1 MRSVLTLLA
10 GLVLVAGCA
19 TEGLQPLG
27 TVVLVEGDVK
37 VEHLLGGE
45 DVLAMGDPIYVGDQ
59 IVSGPDGQLHIK
71 AIQAPV
77 TFRIG
82 AASNVR
88 FAQVVPGKT
97 VTGYEL
103 VLDAG
108 LVRTRNRQVSRRPII
123 KISTAAAQ
131 VKARASDFVVMVEP
145 PRNGANMAAVSAPAP
160 TNDLSG
166 LVAAAPP
173 ENLGKTTVTNFHGY
187 VYVKPMGKPDD
198 AEHPW
203 IGPPRG
209 AAVEVDQDGFGEP
222 AIRHLDAESLKL
234 LNDITRPVMLP
245 PAFMAELRE
254 RMAEK
259 IATRATPQPSS
270 QQESSPL
277 LAPDAAAAP
286 ESASSESEAK
296 ADETELQ
303 PIDLL
308 PIQPLLQ

>member
-1 MRSVLTLLA
+1 MRSVLTLLT

-27 TVVLVEGDVK
+27 TVVLVEGEVK

-45 DVLAMGDPIYVGDQ
+45 DVLAMGDPIYVGDL

-77 TFRIG
+77 AFRIG

-97 VTGYEL
+97 VTGFEL
-103 VLDAG
+103 VLEAG
-108 LVRTRNRQVSRRPII
+108 FVRTRNRQVSRRPII
-123 KISTAAAQ
+123 KISTAAAL
-131 VKARASDFVVMVEP
+131 VEARASDFVVMVEP
-145 PRNGANMAAVSAPAP
+145 PRNGANTAAVSAPM
-160 TNDLSG
+160 NDLSG
-166 LVAAAPP
+166 LAAAAPP
-173 ENLGKTTVTNFHGY
+173 EDLGKTTVTNFHGY
-187 VYVKPMGKPDD
+187 VYVKPLGKPED

-209 AAVEVDQDGFGEP
+209 AAVEVDQGGFGEP
-222 AIRHLDAESLKL
+222 AIRHLDAESLSL
-234 LNDITRPVMLP
+234 LNSTTRPIMLP

-259 IATRATPQPSS
+259 IAQPPS
-270 QQESSPL
+270 QQEVSPL
-277 LAPDAAAAP
+277 LAPDAAAP
-286 ESASSESEAK
+286 ESASSEPEAK
-296 ADETELQ
+296 ADETKPQ

>member
-1 MRSVLTLLA
+1 MRSVLTLLT

-27 TVVLVEGDVK
+27 TVVLVQGEVK

-77 TFRIG
+77 AFRIG

-103 VLDAG
+103 VLEAG

-123 KISTAAAQ
+123 KISTAAAL

-145 PRNGANMAAVSAPAP
+145 PRNGANTAAVSAP

-173 ENLGKTTVTNFHGY
+173 EDLGKTTVTNFHGY
-187 VYVKPMGKPDD
+187 VYVKPQGKPED

-209 AAVEVDQDGFGEP
+209 AAVEVDQGGFGEP
-222 AIRHLDAESLKL
+222 AIRHLDAESLSL
-234 LNDITRPVMLP
+234 LNNTTRPIMLP

-254 RMAEK
+254 RMARK
-259 IATRATPQPSS
+259 IAQRAAPQLPS
-270 QQESSPL
+270 QQEVSPL
-277 LAPDAAAAP
+277 LAPDAAAP
-286 ESASSESEAK
+286 ESASSEPEAK
-296 ADETELQ
+296 ADETKPQ